1 MAMHPEEQVDIQDHT
16 VQVKIVVA
24 DHEIADWFRRLE
36 DGAERVDAAK
46 RALRVGILAINT
58 AFIGGTSEL
67 LKQSLQRWQ
76 ADLHTAVLESRQK
89 IVDAIAGCFGKEV
102 ADPVKQGIERASR
115 DAAQRIHD
123 RISDMERRIDPNDST
138 SWTGVIKK
146 LVADIQSEFDPQR
159 QGSYLWRV
167 RDTLSQFYGQEGQA
181 AVCIN
186 GAVKA
191 AIEPVH
197 QVANEIRKYVE
208 EIAVRLGGTRTQ
220 AGLAFEKQS
229 VGDLLQRAVAVT
241 GDACEHVG
249 ADNLPGDWLITVR
262 SPQHTSQPLGSIVIE
277 VKDAKFTSKKEI
289 LRELQT
295 VRERRRADAA
305 ILVFA
310 NQEQNP
316 LKLSLSILDHEH
328 THMVCVWD
336 ENGLALNFAYQLG
349 RLAIFEKN
357 RQSAARMDVSSLRQR
372 ITELINELNEMDEI
386 ERLAELAARNAG
398 KVKSESAKLR
408 DKLDKRLNELL
419 NDLPSAASGR
429 SA

>member
-1 MAMHPEEQVDIQDHT
+1 MHPEEQVDIQDHT